1 MSEPSLKSPF
11 VRERLLAA
19 IVLLEL
25 ASPIAFVQAM
35 SVKPNASAVEEELS
49 WVFDVNRVSHA
60 FVNVTVTIHP
70 PSGKWN
76 SVSFT
81 FPGYRVGNFTA
92 SEYLTGKPLP
102 VSVAQRSGGGTAV
115 TVEFGSTR
123 GDGYRFSVFFES
135 VAGFG
140 KLGDGYSLT
149 WTWGGTSFAEPQ
161 KVTVIFPIGF
171 DCAQSQ
177 GLRCVNVQGVP
188 ANFTTN
194 AEKGRVA
201 VSFGG
206 TSPTNDYLTWLV
218 V

>member
-1 MSEPSLKSPF
+1 MKSPF

-19 IVLLEL
+19 IVLFAL
-25 ASPIAFVQAM
+25 ASPPAFVQAL
-35 SVKPNASAVEEELS
+35 SVKPSASHVEEELS
-49 WVFDVNRVSHA
+49 WVFDVNRLSHA
-60 FVNVTVTIHP
+60 FVNVTATIHP
-70 PSGKWN
+70 PSGKWT
-76 SVSFT
+76 SVSIK

-92 SEYLTGKPLP
+92 SEYLTAKPLP
-102 VSVAQRSGGGTAV
+102 VSVSQRSGGGTAV
-115 TVEFGSTR
+115 TVEFGSTQ
-123 GDGYRFSVFFES
+123 GNGYRYSVFFES

-140 KLGDGYSLT
+140 KLGNGYSLT
-149 WTWGGTSFAEPQ
+149 WTWGGTSFSEPQ